1 MSDSFG
7 WRPSS
12 ASLRFLVL
20 IRIFSACFDTSGS
33 MIPRLVP
40 EISPCDGF
48 WDEQQELGILV
59 VCRAHLM
66 CDALHG
72 THRLSNEDS
81 KPEVK

>member
-1 MSDSFG
+1 
-7 WRPSS
+7 
-12 ASLRFLVL
+12 
-20 IRIFSACFDTSGS
+20 
-33 MIPRLVP
+33 MISRLVP